1 MKSITIIGGGAS
13 GTLLTIN
20 LLRSTHTEP
29 LTINLVERREKV
41 GVGVAFS
48 TDKDTHLLNVPA
60 GKMGAFPDEIDH
72 FHRWLKWNGYDYSA
86 DDFVPR
92 KIFGQYLRSLLQA
105 ATESSTGP
113 ARLRLINDEAVD
125 VQVKGKPRVFLQS
138 GEALDTDR
146 VVLAFGN
153 FLPPQPNVPDLSFAS
168 SRNYFRSPWM
178 NDLYGTIDPHDS
190 VFIIGTGLSMADV
203 VLHLDKVG
211 HKGKVT
217 AISTRGLL
225 PSVHRLGYTYPSFY
239 EELRPLRRITEILK
253 VVRRHAENA
262 QRDSSDW
269 RAVIDSLRPHTHDIW
284 MNLPAEEKEYF
295 RLHLSR
301 YWDVARHRMPPA
313 AAEKLGELRLSG
325 QLEVV
330 KGRLRDIRANGSGF
344 QIRYSSDGVDNLA
357 SADVLVNCIGSE
369 TDYKKIDTPLVRNL
383 LDHGLIQPDALRLG
397 LNATP
402 DGHIIGLDNTP
413 SNVMFTLG
421 TALKGILW
429 ESTAVPEIRV
439 QARQLASKL
448 LSE

>member
-13 GTLLTIN
+13 GTLLAIN
-20 LLRSTHTEP
+20 LLRAEHSEP
-29 LTINLVERREKV
+29 FTVNLVERREKI

-48 TDKDTHLLNVPA
+48 TDKDSHLLNVPA

-72 FHRWLKWNGYDYSA
+72 FHRWLGWNGYHYSA

-92 KIFGQYLRSLLQA
+92 KLFGQYLRSLLQA
-105 ATESSTGP
+105 ASESTDNTT
-113 ARLRLINDEAVD
+113 RLRLINDEAVD
-125 VQVKGKPRVFLQS
+125 VRVNGQPSVLLQS
-138 GEALDTDR
+138 GEALDTDSI
-146 VVLAFGN
+146 VLAFGN
-153 FLPPQPNVPDLSFAS
+153 FLPPQPNVRDQSFTS
-168 SRNYFRSPWM
+168 SPKYFRSPWA
-178 NDLYGTIDPHDS
+178 NDLYGTIQSQES

-211 HKGKVT
+211 HQGKIT

-239 EELRPLRRITEILK
+239 EELRPLRRITDILK
-253 VVRRHAENA
+253 VVRRHAEKA
-262 QRDSSDW
+262 QKDGSDW
-269 RAVIDSLRPHTHDIW
+269 RAVIDSLRPHTQEIW
-284 MNLPAEEKEYF
+284 TNLPAEEKEYF

-313 AAEKLGELRLSG
+313 AAEKFGELRLSG
-325 QLEVV
+325 QLEIV
-330 KGRLRDIRANGSGF
+330 KGRLRDIQTNSTEF
-344 QIRYSSDGVDNLA
+344 HIRYSSDGVDKLA
-357 SADVLVNCIGSE
+357 SADLLVNCIGSE

-402 DGHIIGLDNTP
+402 DGHIIGLDNKP
-413 SNVMFTLG
+413 SNVMLTLG

-429 ESTAVPEIRV
+429 ESTAIPEIRA